1 MVSPSLSAVTCIKP
15 YVMPSQEE
23 VDIEVERVEQVRKF
37 GKHGEYAKKT
47 KKQEVT
53 TMEAVAS
60 GSS

>member
-1 MVSPSLSAVTCIKP
+1 VVSPSLSAVTCLKP

-23 VDIEVERVEQVRKF
+23 VDKEVERVEQVRKF

-47 KKQEVT
+47 KKIEVAAK
-53 TMEAVAS
+53 EAVAS